1 MHAALLVLALA
12 SSSLP
17 AGGAGPDARVVS
29 VRIDAP
35 HAARLARY
43 VEVRAGDVLDP
54 AALRR
59 DVERL
64 HATGAFEDVVVESQ
78 PSAGGVDLVF
88 RPVPAPLLDA
98 IVVAGD
104 RVLGPGDV
112 RRITRLRQG
121 DALWPPRLDQA
132 AQAVALALVADG
144 YLEAHVTATARRR
157 EESADAVFIVTAGP
171 RARVGRAALEGAPS
185 ALNSLLEPLV
195 RPRPGEPFRR
205 AVARGAAEKIRS
217 RLLDLGFWR
226 ARAEVHDSY
235 DPTAARVDLSFRVDA
250 GTRGSVEFRGTP
262 PPAGRRRAVTALLRE
277 GGLGSDV
284 IEEGRDRI
292 EEDFRQRGYRDV
304 FVSHRLEPR
313 PGGEAIVY
321 VTEPGPRAQV
331 ALVSFS
337 GLEDARFA
345 SLVGTRASGPLVDRV
360 VDEDVVKVRRF
371 LEEEGFAEAR
381 VEADV
386 PPGGGTLSVR
396 FRIRPGP
403 RTTLRALEVE
413 EPSPPPVPVTSRDL
427 KVKVGAPYRARDV
440 AQARDRL
447 LAWYRDAGFL
457 DVDVSPV
464 VSLSDDKT
472 EARVRLTVR
481 PGPRT
486 EIDRIVIA
494 GLETTHPEVVR
505 RELTLKEGEPL
516 GLSDLR
522 ESQRRLS
529 ALGIFDRVSITE
541 IDPED
546 VERRSLVVAA
556 DEAPRTTIAYGV
568 GYAEQDLARGSIEV
582 TQRNLFGMDRS
593 LTAFARG
600 SFRGNRVLT
609 TFREPYFLGRKLDLF
624 VTGYRE
630 EEDREGFDYVR
641 YGGLV
646 QTAFRLAR
654 RRALILRFS
663 YENTYVFNVTIPLD
677 EVDRQFRDATAS
689 GPSASVVEDT
699 RDDPLDPRRG
709 HFLGADL
716 QFSDAVF
723 GGDSFLKT
731 FLQGS
736 TYRSVHPGVVLAL
749 AARLGL
755 AWTLPQSLPDRLPLP
770 YRFFAGGDN
779 TIRGFELDTAGPLE
793 PSTADPNTLVPT
805 GGNALLVGNAELRF
819 DAGKRFSVA
828 VFSDS
833 GNVYPL
839 VSDMS
844 LGDVRYTAGVGLRY
858 RSAFGPIR
866 VDWGYKLN
874 RRPDESASHF
884 HFTIGNAF

>member
-1 MHAALLVLALA
+1 MLAALLVVSLA
-12 SSSLP
+12 SSGLP
-17 AGGAGPDARVVS
+17 AGGPAPETRIVS
-29 VRIDAP
+29 VRIDAR
-35 HAARLARY
+35 HAANLQRY
-43 VEVRAGDVLDP
+43 VEVRAGGLFDP
-54 AALRR
+54 AAIRR

-64 HATGAFEDVVVESQ
+64 YATGAFEDVVVESH
-78 PSAGGVDLVF
+78 PASGGVELVL
-88 RPVPAPLLDA
+88 RPVPAPLLGA
-98 IVVAGD
+98 VVVEGD
-104 RVLGPGDV
+104 RVLSPGDLL
-112 RRITRLRQG
+112 RIARLRRG
-121 DALWPPRLDQA
+121 EALWPPRLDKA
-132 AQAVALALVADG
+132 AQAAALALVADG
-144 YLEAHVTATARRR
+144 YLEARVTAAARRR
-157 EESADAVFIVTAGP
+157 EEAADCLFTVTAGP
-171 RARVGRAALEGAPS
+171 RARVGRAALEGETGHLA
-185 ALNSLLEPLV
+185 SLLEPLV
-195 RPRPGEPFRR
+195 KPRTGEPFRR
-205 AVARGAAEKIRS
+205 AVARAAADKIRS
-217 RLLDLGFWR
+217 RLVDSGFWR
-226 ARAEVHDSY
+226 ARVEAQESY
-235 DPTAARVDLSFRVDA
+235 DPAAARVDLVFRVDPGA
-250 GTRGSVEFRGTP
+250 RESVEFRGTP
-262 PPAGRRRAVTALLRE
+262 PSAGRRRAITALLRE

-284 IEEGRDRI
+284 VEEGRDRI
-292 EEDFRQRGYRDV
+292 EEEFRQRGYRDV

-313 PGGEAIVY
+313 PGGETIVY
-321 VTEPGPRAQV
+321 VTEPGPRAEV

-337 GLEDARFA
+337 GHEDPRFA
-345 SLVGTRASGPLVDRV
+345 ALVGTRAYGPLVDRV
-360 VDEDVVKVRRF
+360 IDEDVVRLRRF
-371 LEEEGFAEAR
+371 LEDEGFTEAR

-386 PPGGGTLSVR
+386 PQGGGNLPVR

-413 EPSPPPVPVTSRDL
+413 GPSPPPVAIASRDL
-427 KVKVGAPYRARDV
+427 KMKVGAPYRARDL

-447 LAWYRDAGFL
+447 LAAYRDAGFL

-464 VSLSDDKT
+464 VSMSDDKT
-472 EARVRLTVR
+472 EARVKLTVR

-494 GLETTHPEVVR
+494 GLETTRPEVVR

-516 GLSDLR
+516 GLSDVR

-541 IDPED
+541 IDPEN

-582 TQRNLFGMDRS
+582 TRRNLFGMDRS

-600 SFRGNRVLT
+600 SFRGNRVLA
-609 TFREPYFLGRKLDLF
+609 TFREPYFLGQKLDLF
-624 VTGYRE
+624 LTGYRE
-630 EEDREGFDYVR
+630 EEDRDGFGYVR

-654 RRALILRFS
+654 RRALILRLS

-677 EVDRQFRDATAS
+677 EVDRQFRNATAS

-699 RDDPLDPRRG
+699 RDDPLDPRHG

-716 QFSDAVF
+716 QLSDTVF
-723 GGDSFLKT
+723 GGDNFLKA

-736 TYRSVHPGVVLAL
+736 SYRSIHPRLVLAL

-755 AWTLPQSLPDRLPLP
+755 AWTLAPSLPDRLPLP

-793 PSTADPNTLVPT
+793 PSTADPNTLIPT
-805 GGNALLVGNAELRF
+805 GGNALVLGNAELRF

-833 GNVYPL
+833 GNVSPL

-844 LGDVRYTAGVGLRY
+844 LGDIRYTAGVGLRY

-866 VDWGYKLN
+866 VDWGYKLD